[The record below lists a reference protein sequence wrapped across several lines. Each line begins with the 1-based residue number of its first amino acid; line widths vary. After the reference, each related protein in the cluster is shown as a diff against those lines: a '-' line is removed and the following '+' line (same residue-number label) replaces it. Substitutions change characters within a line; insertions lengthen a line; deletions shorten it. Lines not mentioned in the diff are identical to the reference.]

1 MIVPENYSGN
11 AFRVKDET
19 SRHVQRDEKEIE
31 REAPELPPKSETA
44 SSDIDRNSADEKE
57 KETPLSGIFSNG
69 ASGISLSSLLHDVN
83 AEDIFLLALI
93 FLIYREDPNDDLL
106 LLLVFLLFL
115 K

>member
-1 MIVPENYSGN
+1 MIIPENYSGN

-19 SRHVQRDEKEIE
+19 ERHVQRDEKEIE
-31 REAPELPPKSETA
+31 RGADELPQKSETVTK
-44 SSDIDRNSADEKE
+44 DIDQGAADEKE
-57 KETPLSGIFSNG
+57 PRLSDIFSNG
-69 ASGISLSSLLHDVN
+69 TSGLSLSSILRDVN